1 MTEKSNAENIHLMNN
16 TPRQTLRTTVRTKR
30 QSLNEAEQKIASA
43 NLLTQLINNE
53 KVKQAQHI
61 AIYLAN
67 DSELDA
73 FPFIQWCWQT
83 DKCVYLPVIHPF
95 TAGQL
100 LFLKYD
106 KTTKMQTNR
115 YGISEPK
122 LDVTAIK
129 LVNDID
135 IIFTPL
141 VAFDKKGNR
150 LGMGG
155 GFYDRT
161 LACWYQ
167 EYQSNAL
174 TKPYP
179 IGLAHTCQK
188 VESIP
193 CELWDIPLPEIFTPE
208 HHYKF

>member
-1 MTEKSNAENIHLMNN
+1 MNSSLIKH
-16 TPRQTLRTTVRTKR
+16 TPRQLLRKSLREQR
-30 QSLNEAEQKIASA
+30 QSLSDIEQRKAS
-43 NLLTQLINNE
+43 TQLLAQLLKNE
-53 KVKQAQHI
+53 KIKQAQHI

-73 FPFIQWCWQT
+73 LPFIQWCWQVG
-83 DKCVYLPVIHPF
+83 KCVYLPVIHPF

-106 KTTKMQTNR
+106 KTTIMQTNR

-129 LVNDID
+129 LVEDID

-141 VAFDKKGNR
+141 VAFDKQGNR

-161 LACWYQ
+161 LASWYQ
-167 EYQSNAL
+167 KYQSDKS

-179 IGLAHTCQK
+179 VGLAHTCQK
-188 VESIP
+188 VANIP

>member
-1 MTEKSNAENIHLMNN
+1 MNKNLTTSSSRQALRKLIREKRN
-16 TPRQTLRTTVRTKR
+16 
-30 QSLNEAEQKIASA
+30 SLNNNEQEIASIK
-43 NLLTQLINNE
+43 LLSQLTNIE
-53 KVKQAQHI
+53 KIQQAKHI

-73 FPFIQWCWQT
+73 LPFIQWCWQN
-83 DKCVYLPVIHPF
+83 KKSVYLPVIHPF
-95 TAGQL
+95 CSGQL

-106 KTTKMQTNR
+106 KSTKMQKNQ
-115 YGISEPK
+115 YGINEPK

-129 LVNDID
+129 LVNELD

-141 VAFDKKGNR
+141 VAFDQQGNR

-161 LACWYQ
+161 LARWYQ
-167 EYQSNAL
+167 NFQTSPS

-179 IGLAHTCQK
+179 IGLAHDCQR
-188 VESIP
+188 VSDIP
-193 CELWDIPLPEIFTPE
+193 CELWDIPLPEIITPS
-208 HHYKF
+208 HRYNF